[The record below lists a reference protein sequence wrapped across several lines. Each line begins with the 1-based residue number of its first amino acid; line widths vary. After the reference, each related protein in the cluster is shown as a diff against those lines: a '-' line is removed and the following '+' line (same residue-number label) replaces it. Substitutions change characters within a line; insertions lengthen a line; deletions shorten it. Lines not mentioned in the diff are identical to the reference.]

1 MVTQVVL
8 EVEECLISVLLLA
21 AEVVKLLADVLNLVV
36 EEEVAEHPRIVP
48 PNVYDG
54 SEDLLLLHRSDE
66 SLVRVGVDV
75 DSKRPRLHDAR
86 DLAFDF
92 AEMHA
97 VSAQNHLAEEL
108 ASRAKNALL
117 SGEYG
122 DRLLTLVRV
131 VTNIFIEKL
140 RFLRG
145 AALSMEVVTE
155 IANLVAAHVLSAISA
170 LPLLQVDRG
179 SWVVPIVLVHPD
191 LC

>member
-1 MVTQVVL
+1 M
-8 EVEECLISVLLLA
+8 IPVLLVA

-66 SLVRVGVDV
+66 GIVRIGVDV

-92 AEMHA
+92 TEMRA
-97 VSAQNHLAEEL
+97 ISAQNHLTEEL

-117 SGEYG
+117 PGEHV

-131 VTNIFIEKL
+131 VTNVFVKEFGL
-140 RFLRG
+140 LRG
-145 AALSMEVVTE
+145 AALSVEVVAE
-155 IANLVAAHVLSAISA
+155 IANLVAVHVLSAVSA
-170 LPLLQVDRG
+170 LTLPQVDRV
-179 SWVVPIVLVHPD
+179 SWIVFSVLIHPY